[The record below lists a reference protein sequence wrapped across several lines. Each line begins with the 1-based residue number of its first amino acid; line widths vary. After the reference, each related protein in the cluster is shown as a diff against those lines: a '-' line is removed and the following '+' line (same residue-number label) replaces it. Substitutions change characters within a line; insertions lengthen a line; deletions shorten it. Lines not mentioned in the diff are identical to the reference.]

1 MNDYTLVEK
10 HRNTKVGGGVALLC
24 QESIEFIERKDLGVF
39 NDHIESIFIEIDN
52 SQFDMGKNIIVGVI
66 YRPPGTDINQFKSIT
81 CDIVSQISRETKICY
96 LMGDY
101 NINILNNEVHSQTS
115 DFIDLMYSY
124 SLVPLMNRPTRITN
138 NSATLIDNIFSNNLH
153 DLHKSTQAILITDIS
168 DHLPIIHI
176 NWNFKDCN
184 EELSIIRRSNTKKN
198 REEFKQTMNDINWTE
213 LYSMSDTQS
222 AFSYFHNVIKGLHDK
237 HFPKMQKNLRHNC
250 RKPWLTTGLKNA
262 IKTKNKLH

>member
-1 MNDYTLVEK
+1 MVKWLCCWIVLHEWLYSGGETQK
-10 HRNTKVGGGVALLC
+10 HKGWWRSCFAMSRINRVYWTKGPGGVQWPYRIYLSWNR
-24 QESIEFIERKDLGVF
+24 QQSVWYGE
-39 NDHIESIFIEIDN
+39 
-52 SQFDMGKNIIVGVI
+52 NIIVGVI
-66 YRPPGTDINQFKSIT
+66 YRPPGTDINQFNSIT
-81 CDIVSQISRETKICY
+81 CDILSQISRENKICY

-124 SLVPLMNRPTRITN
+124 SLVPLINRPSGITN
-138 NSATLIDNIFSNNLH
+138 NPATLIDNIFSNNLH
-153 DLHKSTQAILITDIS
+153 DLHKSTQAILVTHIS

-198 REEFKQTMNDINWTE
+198 REEFKQAMNNMNWTE

-222 AFSYFHNVIKGLHDK
+222 AFS
-237 HFPKMQKNLRHNC
+237 
-250 RKPWLTTGLKNA
+250 
-262 IKTKNKLH
+262 